1 MRGVDPKQDREWK
14 SILRSRGIPMAG
26 FNSCGR
32 MEGVDEKTWY
42 KRNKQRYILRNMSWK
57 KRWNNIK

>member
-1 MRGVDPKQDREWK
+1 MRDVDPKQDKEWK

-32 MEGVDEKTWY
+32 MEGVDKKTWY
-42 KRNKQRYILRNMSWK
+42 KRNKDIF
-57 KRWNNIK
+57 